1 MLQRSFNSFFLI
13 VLSLLVFT
21 AAAYPQQGSVN
32 KYSKN
37 KFSDFTDKQYEEKK
51 IANFIANLSV
61 AIQSENLGLRRSAIY
76 LAGFYSLDEAIPAL
90 VNQLEKEENPE
101 VKILISL
108 VLFRMDD
115 PKGME
120 AVEKLYKNDEN
131 PRVKSMSKA
140 VLNEYKNRFLT
151 AEVSEK

>member
-1 MLQRSFNSFFLI
+1 
-13 VLSLLVFT
+13 LVFT
-21 AAAYPQQGSVN
+21 AAAYPQQGLVN
-32 KYSKN
+32 KYNKN

-51 IANFIANLSV
+51 MANVIANLSV
-61 AIQSENLGLRRSAIY
+61 TIQSENLGLRRSAIY

-90 VNQLEKEENPE
+90 VSQLEKEDNPE

-115 PKGME
+115 PRGME
-120 AVEKLYKNDEN
+120 AVEKLYKNDDN

-140 VLNEYKNRFLT
+140 VLDEYKNKFT
-151 AEVSEK
+151 VVEIIEK